1 MAKLPIEI
9 VEIGNVPIGDITQA
23 ISVANSL
30 QEEFQYSRMTKVDS
44 QEFTMLAFRKVST
57 KDFLDNLEEFR
68 KKIRGYHPFIL
79 AVIDAE
85 LYGEI
90 YGEIYSNL
98 FSDNRPES
106 GLAVITISNVEEI
119 IIPSGKMVAYFM
131 YYFSRYTLGFIV
143 PKHKSHEDTKS
154 CVFDC
159 KIHKLDILL
168 SMKTRSIC
176 DNCRSI
182 LLQDK
187 NALVPSQ
194 LEALDRLFDASGKFL
209 EERTYDVENQKKHRI
224 FIASSTEGLKIARSI
239 QSELT
244 QDFAIEI
251 WNQDTVFGLGTAT
264 IEALENAVS
273 QYDFGIFVFT
283 PDDQLH
289 TRGEI
294 ISVARDN
301 VIFELGLF
309 IGKLTRFRS
318 FIIHPSKRTI
328 SMPSDLIGMKTAT
341 YDPDNSNLR
350 AALGPACQEIRNAIK
365 RVETMKNKNPEG
377 FE

>member
-44 QEFTMLAFRKVST
+44 QEFMMLAFRKIST
-57 KDFLDNLEEFR
+57 QNFIDNLEEFR

-79 AVIDAE
+79 AIIDAE
-85 LYGEI
+85 LYGEK
-90 YGEIYSNL
+90 YSNL
-98 FSDNRPES
+98 FGSNRPEN
-106 GLAVITISNVEEI
+106 GLAVITISKVEEI

-131 YYFSRYTLGFIV
+131 YYFSRYTLSFIV
-143 PKHKSHEDTKS
+143 PEHKVHEDTKG
-154 CVFDC
+154 CVFDR
-159 KIHKLDILL
+159 KIHKRDILL

-182 LLQDK
+182 LLQGT

-209 EERTYDVENQKKHRI
+209 EERIHNVKNQKKHRI

-264 IEALENAVS
+264 IEALENAVT

-309 IGKLTRFRS
+309 IGKLTRFRA

-350 AALGPACQEIRNAIK
+350 AALGPACEEIRNAIK
-365 RVETMKNKNPEG
+365 RVETI
-377 FE
+377 